1 MKRPSSSSFPSTHSA
16 WAFGGAT
23 AIFLKFKKAG
33 IATFVVAAVIAF
45 SRMYMFLHFPTDV
58 LAGMIMG
65 IIFGIAAVKICD
77 LVAKRTKK
85 EITEE

>member
-1 MKRPSSSSFPSTHSA
+1 MTNTIKTN
-16 WAFGGAT
+16 
-23 AIFLKFKKAG
+23 KKAG
-33 IATFVVAAVIAF
+33 IAAFVVAAVIAF

-77 LVAKRTKK
+77 MVAKRK
-85 EITEE
+85 TEGSNEG